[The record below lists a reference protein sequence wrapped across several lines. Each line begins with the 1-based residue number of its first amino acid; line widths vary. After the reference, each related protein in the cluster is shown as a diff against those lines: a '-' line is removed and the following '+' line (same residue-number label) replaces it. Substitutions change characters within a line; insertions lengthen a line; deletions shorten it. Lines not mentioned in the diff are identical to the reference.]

1 MMGRMERSM
10 GVGRVEGGVKEGNEI
25 GKWRREGGKDR
36 KKISNKEGRLG
47 WRTKMREMQGRKK
60 KEGG

>member
-10 GVGRVEGGVKEGNEI
+10 GVGRVEEGEKEGNDI

-36 KKISNKEGRLG
+36 KNKE
-47 WRTKMREMQGRKK
+47 
-60 KEGG
+60 